1 MSNILKNVLIFAG
14 GFICGSIITAKVVG
28 KEVEE
33 RIREEYEVD
42 EEVEEVE
49 EWDKEPELRVVRPE
63 IANEDNYICIDNVN
77 KKGKFTLYNHITKPN
92 IESLTAADLT
102 PRVILSSEECDQ
114 IHTMTASNV
123 VTLYYYNKDDTL
135 SDENEEVIIDPIL
148 LIGEEALTSF
158 GKDPIDPDVIYVW
171 SPKEKIYYEVV
182 RVDKSYA
189 ETILGIPI
197 EKPTEHNRKKVK
209 LDEKEPE

>member
-14 GFICGSIITAKVVG
+14 GFICGSIITAKLVG

-33 RIREEYEVD
+33 RIREEYEVE
-42 EEVEEVE
+42 EEVEENE
-49 EWDKEPELRVVRPE
+49 EWDKEIGLRVVRPE
-63 IANEDNYICIDNVN
+63 NVKEDNYIHIDDNVN

-92 IESLTAADLT
+92 IESLADADLT
-102 PRVILSSEECDQ
+102 PRVMLSTEECDQ
-114 IHTMTASNV
+114 IMTASNV
-123 VTLYYYNKDDTL
+123 VTLSYYNKDDTL
-135 SDENEEVIIDPIL
+135 SDENGEVIIDPIL

-158 GKDPIDPDVIYVW
+158 GKDPIGPDVVYVW

-182 RVDKSYA
+182 RLDKSYA

-197 EKPTEHNRKKVK
+197 EEPTEHNNRKKVK

>member
-49 EWDKEPELRVVRPE
+49 EWDKEPELRVVR
-63 IANEDNYICIDNVN
+63 EDNYIRIDSVD

-92 IESLTAADLT
+92 IESLTDADLT

-182 RVDKSYA
+182 RLDKSYA
-189 ETILGIPI
+189 EMILGIPT
-197 EKPTEHNRKKVK
+197 EKPTEHNNRKKVK

>member
-1 MSNILKNVLIFAG
+1 MSNILKNILIFAG

-42 EEVEEVE
+42 EEVEEEVE
-49 EWDKEPELRVVRPE
+49 EDEERDKELGLRVVR
-63 IANEDNYICIDNVN
+63 EDNYISIDSVN

-92 IESLTAADLT
+92 IESLANADLT
-102 PRVILSSEECDQ
+102 PRVMLSTEECDQ
-114 IHTMTASNV
+114 IMTASNV

-182 RVDKSYA
+182 RLDKSYA

-197 EKPTEHNRKKVK
+197 EEPTEHNNRKKVK